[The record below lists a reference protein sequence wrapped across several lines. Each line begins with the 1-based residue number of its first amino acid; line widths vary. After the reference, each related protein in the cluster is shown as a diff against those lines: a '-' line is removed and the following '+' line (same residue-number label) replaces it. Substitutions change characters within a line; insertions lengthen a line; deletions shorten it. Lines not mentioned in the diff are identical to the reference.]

1 MRGNTM
7 DKLQRLKKEN
17 NRLTKRVRHLNNSF
31 IRIIDFS
38 NKLNEISIEKDR
50 KFWIYLLETAMDLI
64 EKADYGSVYKYID
77 GKVQFLD
84 AVGHDIKMLKELS
97 IIEEVFQLSDRKNEV
112 TIISEVINLTKKGI
126 DQNNFEKLKEA
137 SKPIKSSITF
147 DLFFKEKPIGGIT
160 LDIKS
165 GNHNNFDIEDKNILN
180 YLLNITEAFYR
191 KDIERKFKEQ
201 KAYFQQLF
209 DESTLAIALLD
220 NESKIIQANK
230 SFEKTFG
237 YKAENVKGKNIDDLI
252 TPEEKK
258 EEGIRNTQKNI
269 VGEEVRLE
277 TFRKTK
283 DGDRI
288 FVDVHS
294 FPIRLDKGQ
303 IGIYA
308 IYNDISERKRTE
320 RSLRKQ
326 KAYFQQL
333 FDESTEAIAL
343 LDNDNNILK
352 INKSFEK
359 LFGYKNDEVK
369 GIDIDDL
376 IVPVIKKKEGRKYSN
391 QVINNKDIKKESIR
405 KTKNDKKL
413 FVSIHAFPIKL
424 DEGQIGI
431 YAIYN
436 DITQRKKEEK
446 KIKYLSF
453 HDRMTGLYNRRFFE
467 SEMERLDKSRKL
479 PISII
484 MSDINGL
491 KKVNDQ
497 YGHAKGDQY
506 IETVAK
512 EIKKAVRQEDILAR
526 VGGDEFAI
534 LLPDTNQEEVKQIEK
549 RIQTNVNKLDEKL
562 HYPVGISTGYAVKK
576 DKESKLEDVF
586 KEADYK
592 MYQMKCKC

>member
-1 MRGNTM
+1 M

-17 NRLTKRVRHLNNSF
+17 SSLIKRVDHLNNSF
-31 IRIIDFS
+31 KRIINFS
-38 NKLNEISIEKDR
+38 NKLNEISIEKDK

-77 GKVQFLD
+77 GEVQFLD
-84 AVGHDIKMLKELS
+84 AVGHNIIMLKELS
-97 IIEEVFQLSDRKNEV
+97 ISEEVFQLSDRRNEV
-112 TIISEVINLTKKGI
+112 TIISKVINLTKKGI
-126 DQNNFEKLKEA
+126 DQNSFKKLKEA

-160 LDIKS
+160 LDIKT
-165 GNHNNFDIEDKNILN
+165 GNPDDFDIEDKNILN

-191 KDIERKFKEQ
+191 KDIERKLKKQE
-201 KAYFQQLF
+201 AYFQQLF

-230 SFEKTFG
+230 SFEETFG
-237 YKAENVKGKNIDDLI
+237 YKADNIKGVNIDDLI

-258 EEGIRNTQKNI
+258 EEGIINTQKN
-269 VGEEVRLE
+269 VAGEEVRLE

-283 DGDRI
+283 EGDRI

-308 IYNDISERKRTE
+308 IYNDISDRKRTE

-359 LFGYKNDEVK
+359 VFGYKNSEVK
-369 GIDIDDL
+369 GEDIDDL
-376 IVPVIKKKEGRKYSN
+376 IVPDNKKKEGTKYTD
-391 QVINNKDIKKESIR
+391 QAINNKDIKAESIR
-405 KTKNDKKL
+405 KTKNGKKI

-436 DITQRKKEEK
+436 DITQRKREEK

-453 HDRMTGLYNRRFFE
+453 HDQMTGLYNRRFFE

-491 KKVNDQ
+491 KKVNDK

-506 IETVAK
+506 IKTVAND
-512 EIKKAVRQEDILAR
+512 IKKAVRQEDILAR

-534 LLPDTNQEEVKQIEK
+534 LLPYTNEEDVKKIEK
-549 RIQTNVNKLDEKL
+549 RIQNNMHKLDENSD
-562 HYPVGISTGYAVKK
+562 YPVGISTGYAIKK
-576 DKESKLEDVF
+576 NKNMKLEDIF
-586 KEADYK
+586 KKADYQ

>member
-1 MRGNTM
+1 M

-17 NRLTKRVRHLNNSF
+17 NSLVKRVDHLNNSF
-31 IRIIDFS
+31 KRIINFS

-84 AVGHDIKMLKELS
+84 AVGHNIKILKQLS
-97 IIEEVFQLSDRKNEV
+97 ISEEVFQLSDRRNEV
-112 TIISEVINLTKKGI
+112 TIISKVINLTKKGI
-126 DQNNFEKLKEA
+126 DQNSFTKLKEA

-160 LDIKS
+160 LDIKTGS
-165 GNHNNFDIEDKNILN
+165 PDDFDIENKNILN

-191 KDIERKFKEQ
+191 KDIERKLKKQE
-201 KAYFQQLF
+201 AYFQQLF

-230 SFEKTFG
+230 SFEETFG
-237 YKAENVKGKNIDDLI
+237 YKADNIKGVNIDDLI

-258 EEGIRNTQKNI
+258 QEGIINTQKN
-269 VGEEVRLE
+269 VAGEEVRLE

-308 IYNDISERKRTE
+308 IYNDISDRKRTE

-359 LFGYKNDEVK
+359 VFGYNNSEVK
-369 GIDIDDL
+369 GLDIDDL
-376 IVPVIKKKEGRKYSN
+376 IVPDNKKKEGTKYTK
-391 QVINNKDIKKESIR
+391 QAINNKDIKAESIR
-405 KTKNDKKL
+405 KTKNGKKI

-436 DITQRKKEEK
+436 DITQRKREEK

-453 HDRMTGLYNRRFFE
+453 HDQMTGLYNRRFFE

-506 IETVAK
+506 IKTVAN

-534 LLPDTNQEEVKQIEK
+534 LLPYTNEEDVKKIEK
-549 RIQTNVNKLDEKL
+549 RIQNNVHKLDENSD
-562 HYPVGISTGYAVKK
+562 YPVGISTGYAIKK
-576 DKESKLEDVF
+576 NKNMKLEDIF
-586 KEADYK
+586 KKADYQ

>member
-1 MRGNTM
+1 MRSNTM

-17 NRLTKRVRHLNNSF
+17 NSLVKKVDNLNNSF
-31 IRIIDFS
+31 KRIINFS

-77 GKVQFLD
+77 GNVQFLD
-84 AVGHDIKMLKELS
+84 AVGHNIKMLKKLS
-97 IIEEVFQLSDRKNEV
+97 ISEEVFQLSDRRNEV
-112 TIISEVINLTKKGI
+112 TIISKVINLTKKGI
-126 DQNNFEKLKEA
+126 DQNSFTKLKEA

-160 LDIKS
+160 LDIKTGS
-165 GNHNNFDIEDKNILN
+165 PDDFDIEDKNILN

-191 KDIERKFKEQ
+191 KDIERKLKKQE
-201 KAYFQQLF
+201 AYFQQLF

-230 SFEKTFG
+230 SFEETFG
-237 YKAENVKGKNIDDLI
+237 YKADNIKHKDIDDLI

-258 EEGIRNTQKNI
+258 EEGIKSTQKNI
-269 VGEEVRLE
+269 AGEEVRLE

-308 IYNDISERKRTE
+308 IYNDISDRKRTE

-359 LFGYKNDEVK
+359 VFGYKNIEAK
-369 GIDIDDL
+369 GKDIDDL
-376 IVPVIKKKEGRKYSN
+376 IVPDNKKKEGTKYTE
-391 QVINNKDIKKESIR
+391 QVIKNKD
-405 KTKNDKKL
+405 
-413 FVSIHAFPIKL
+413 
-424 DEGQIGI
+424 
-431 YAIYN
+431 
-436 DITQRKKEEK
+436 
-446 KIKYLSF
+446 KISFLS
-453 HDRMTGLYNRRFFE
+453 
-467 SEMERLDKSRKL
+467 
-479 PISII
+479 
-484 MSDINGL
+484 
-491 KKVNDQ
+491 
-497 YGHAKGDQY
+497 
-506 IETVAK
+506 
-512 EIKKAVRQEDILAR
+512 
-526 VGGDEFAI
+526 
-534 LLPDTNQEEVKQIEK
+534 
-549 RIQTNVNKLDEKL
+549 
-562 HYPVGISTGYAVKK
+562 
-576 DKESKLEDVF
+576 
-586 KEADYK
+586 
-592 MYQMKCKC
+592 